1 MMSVDARPV
10 ILVLEE
16 SEPLR
21 RAICSALT
29 AEGFE
34 VRAPSDRAA
43 WQDSARTEPRVVLI
57 DLAGYSAEN
66 AARLVEAFQP
76 ARIVAIEP
84 PEELRGR
91 VARIPLPFSLS
102 ALVGAVAAEA

>member
-1 MMSVDARPV
+1 MNLTSRPV
-10 ILVLEE
+10 IVVLEE

-21 RAICSALT
+21 AALSSALI

-43 WQDSARTEPRVVLI
+43 WRDTARLRPEVVVI
-57 DLAGYSAEN
+57 DLAGYTAE
-66 AARLVEAFQP
+66 AASPLVDAFGG

-84 PEELRGR
+84 PEELAAR
-91 VARIPLPFSLS
+91 VEPIGLPFSLS
-102 ALVGAVAAEA
+102 ALMGAVTATV

>member
-1 MMSVDARPV
+1 MIHTPPV
-10 ILVLEE
+10 IVVLEE

-21 RAICSALT
+21 TALCSALA

-43 WQDSARTEPRVVLI
+43 WSESARIHPRVVLM
-57 DLAGYSAEN
+57 DLAGYTAESAR
-66 AARLVEAFQP
+66 ALVDAFQS

-84 PEELRGR
+84 PDEVRER
-91 VARIPLPFSLS
+91 VEPIPLPFSLS
-102 ALVGAVAAEA
+102 ALMGAVTAAA